1 MSLPSFV
8 QLMASLGLQDTPA
21 LPRARHHRTA
31 SSSSSYSTSTS
42 TAHAFS
48 PWSSDPHVQTVVC
61 PHPDASNPATAD
73 SQRSTTSTLSY
84 SSQSS
89 FRSSNA
95 APSPAILVSAA
106 EASPIP
112 HNLNSDAD
120 RERERSLCNAKKSS
134 RYAPYKT
141 DSRDVR
147 FPNDFIPPSCAHPYF
162 FSLGFYAQRL
172 SS

>member
-1 MSLPSFV
+1 
-8 QLMASLGLQDTPA
+8 MASLGLQDTPA

-73 SQRSTTSTLSY
+73 SQHSTTSTLSY

-106 EASPIP
+106 EPSPIS
-112 HNLNSDAD
+112 HNLNWDAD
-120 RERERSLCNAKKSS
+120 RERERERSLCNAKKSS

-147 FPNDFIPPSCAHPYF
+147 FLNDFIHP
-162 FSLGFYAQRL
+162 FSLSLCSPAYFPRVLRAEALFLR
-172 SS
+172 

>member
-21 LPRARHHRTA
+21 LPRARHHRT

-48 PWSSDPHVQTVVC
+48 PWSSDPQVQTVVC
-61 PHPDASNPATAD
+61 PQPDASNPATAD
-73 SQRSTTSTLSY
+73 SQHSTASTLSY

-95 APSPAILVSAA
+95 APSPAIVVSAA
-106 EASPIP
+106 DVSPIP
-112 HNLNSDAD
+112 NHNWDAD
-120 RERERSLCNAKKSS
+120 RERERALCNPKKST

-141 DSRDVR
+141 ESRDVR
-147 FPNDFIPPSCAHPYF
+147 FSTPLQLVPIPFLFFLCNPAH
-162 FSLGFYAQRL
+162 R
-172 SS
+172 